1 MERLEGTCRG
11 SWALAVVW
19 ADKIKA
25 VVGEGEQRA
34 APGCC
39 AEEARVH
46 RMTFCDSESREGTQ
60 ADQGEGHGGQTGEPA
75 QGP

>member
-46 RMTFCDSESREGTQ
+46 
-60 ADQGEGHGGQTGEPA
+60 
-75 QGP
+75 